1 MMCNETKKTY
11 AWYDM
16 EQQIMKCWEVV
27 SDMQIIADSYDDAG
41 MKGTLHGIA
50 ELYDKKFEKLWAY
63 YEQATHERFEERKK
77 HGSEE

>member
-1 MMCNETKKTY
+1 MCNEHRNTY

-50 ELYDKKFEKLWAY
+50 ELYDKKFEKLWSH
-63 YEQATHERFEERKK
+63 YEAALAEKYRERDTNN
-77 HGSEE
+77 S